1 MRPLPKLPRTFEP
14 EQLEFRNS
22 ALCDELDSFNKSLFL
37 EMQAMFTATD
47 FYAFAMLGAHDV
59 VGCYSGYFFGPETNR
74 RHTLVL
80 PSFFY
85 FGGRDTEI
93 VNALVTHMIEREPQ
107 IRQII
112 VTLQPKQD
120 PRAFW
125 RLGFDVG
132 GNADKSKTATV
143 YTKLQLKLQGTHL

>member
-14 EQLEFRNS
+14 EQLEFRNN
-22 ALCDELDSFNKSLFL
+22 ALDDELDTFNKSLFL
-37 EMQAMFTATD
+37 ELQAMFTATD

-59 VGCYSGYFFGPETNR
+59 VGCYSGFFFGPETNR

-80 PSFFY
+80 PSLFY

-93 VNALVTHMIEREPQ
+93 VNALVTHMLECEPQ

-132 GNADKSKTATV
+132 SNADKSKTATV